1 MIMAEGGHPVPLQ
14 HLGTATQ
21 ERSYKFQSVG
31 SKSLQFMNLTPQVYL
46 LKL

>member
-14 HLGTATQ
+14 HLGTVTQ
-21 ERSYKFQSVG
+21 DKFQSVG